1 MTRHGVTHSASR
13 PHDASSSIPHASSRE
28 VSTLVVMA
36 RDDAY
41 DAYVGGAYVGGDY
54 GRGDRDARTRDAHTH
69 QSRAYDDLSA
79 RSRPKPTSTT
89 PPRPTT
95 APDASSAS
103 YSLNI
108 GIHDRSG
115 DAPWLYHP
123 PILERGSTPSAWAS
137 AHRDVVPPTLA
148 AALTPDAW
156 GRCLD
161 AILDAQTRHPCYRCP
176 WVELVACLCGCPL
189 CVAANHC
196 NPLCW
201 MAYCPYGSVLER
213 CVRRMN
219 AEVLCERGVVARLHG
234 DCIVFDVVESA
245 PRRLR

>member
-1 MTRHGVTHSASR
+1 MATSVETSR
-13 PHDASSSIPHASSRE
+13 DE
-28 VSTLVVMA
+28 E
-36 RDDAY
+36 Y
-41 DAYVGGAYVGGDY
+41 DAYGGGAYGGGDY
-54 GRGDRDARTRDAHTH
+54 GRGERDAHLH
-69 QSRAYDDLSA
+69 HHRNRALDATIAPST
-79 RSRPKPTSTT
+79 PTPTSTT
-89 PPRPTT
+89 LPRPET
-95 APDASSAS
+95 APDASSSS
-103 YSLNI
+103 YSLDI

-115 DAPWLYHP
+115 DAPGLYHP

-148 AALTPDAW
+148 AALTPGEW

-161 AILDAQTRHPCYRCP
+161 AILDAQTHHPCYRCP

-213 CVRRMN
+213 CVTRMN
-219 AEVLCERGVVARLHG
+219 EEILCERGVVARLDG
-234 DCIVFDVVESA
+234 ECIVFDVVESA

>member
-1 MTRHGVTHSASR
+1 
-13 PHDASSSIPHASSRE
+13 
-28 VSTLVVMA
+28 MA

-69 QSRAYDDLSA
+69 QNRDFDYDDLSA
-79 RSRPKPTSTT
+79 RSRLTPTSTT

-108 GIHDRSG
+108 GIHDRSD

-196 NPLCW
+196 NPLCC

-219 AEVLCERGVVARLHG
+219 AEVLCERGVVARLRG
-234 DCIVFDVVESA
+234 DCVVFDVVESA

>member
-1 MTRHGVTHSASR
+1 
-13 PHDASSSIPHASSRE
+13 
-28 VSTLVVMA
+28 MA
-36 RDDAY
+36 RDERDDAY
-41 DAYVGGAYVGGDY
+41 GGGAHGGGAYGGGDY
-54 GRGDRDARTRDAHTH
+54 GRGDRDARARDAHTH
-69 QSRAYDDLSA
+69 QNRAHDDFIA
-79 RSRPKPTSTT
+79 RSRPTPTSTT
-89 PPRPTT
+89 APTLET

-108 GIHDRSG
+108 GIHDRSD

-123 PILERGSTPSAWAS
+123 PILDRGSTPSAWAS

-148 AALTPDAW
+148 SALTPDAW

-176 WVELVACLCGCPL
+176 RAELVACLCGCPL

-196 NPLCW
+196 NPLCC
-201 MAYCPYGSVLER
+201 AVYCTYGSVLER

-219 AEVLCERGVVARLHG
+219 AEVLCERGVVARLRG